1 MSDQLNTEEEAGLV
15 LEIGEAAALL
25 AGMSDGLATEPPAAI
40 DLAALQAAL
49 TRLPLIATRLKA
61 RGGLA
66 TRVKADKTLDGVYR
80 MISEQM
86 VPRLVH
92 LLVTRTPVPG
102 GPPVAGGD
110 PTALDLAELY
120 RVLTEL
126 LIRRDS
132 RLPAIPMLK
141 RGIHPLIDR
150 TRAYV
155 EAAEASMESPDFPD
169 LGSIAANLLRLDV
182 LTWVL
187 VTAGFPRETVEIQLR
202 TRKLARSA
210 MRRATVVMNRCAATF
225 ALTDRINLAGTIS
238 EIDDLV
244 LIFQRV
250 RQGEREEMPDGEEN
264 FVESLGAG
272 VITEF
277 TKAVIELSRSIIETF
292 IASAFEVSETRAG
305 EIAGMLRALVKLRR
319 LLTGVKD
326 DGIAKSVEAM
336 SDELKRGLQRIRQHI
351 LTSAERARAER
362 SLAHLAE
369 LEVISEALT
378 RLSHEIDGPA

>member
-1 MSDQLNTEEEAGLV
+1 MSDQLNTEEEARLV

-25 AGMSDGLATEPPAAI
+25 AGMSDGLAAEPPAAI
-40 DLAALQAAL
+40 DLTALRAAL

-61 RGGLA
+61 RGRLA
-66 TRVKADKTLDGVYR
+66 TRVKADRTLDDAYR
-80 MISEQM
+80 MIGEQM
-86 VPRLVH
+86 VPRLIH

-110 PTALDLAELY
+110 PTALDLAEVY

-132 RLPAIPMLK
+132 RLPAIAMLK
-141 RGIHPLIDR
+141 RGIYPLIDQ

-169 LGSIAANLLRLDV
+169 LKDIANNLLRLDV
-182 LTWVL
+182 LSWVL
-187 VTAGFPRETVEIQLR
+187 ITSGFPREVVEVQTK
-202 TRKLARSA
+202 TRKLARAS
-210 MRRATVVMNRCAATF
+210 MRRATYIMNRCAATF
-225 ALTDRINLAGTIS
+225 ALIDRINLAGTIA

-264 FVESLGAG
+264 FVQSLGAE
-272 VITEF
+272 VIAEF
-277 TKAVIELSRSIIETF
+277 TKAVTELSRSIMDTF
-292 IASAFEVSETRAG
+292 LDSALDVSATRG
-305 EIAGMLRALVKLRR
+305 SEIAGMLRAMVKLRQ

-326 DGIAKSVEAM
+326 EGIAASLEQM
-336 SDELKRGLQRIRQHI
+336 SGEIRRGLRRIRQHI
-351 LTSAERARAER
+351 TASIELARAEQ
-362 SLAHLAE
+362 SLAHATQ
-369 LEVISEALT
+369 LEIMSKAFAS
-378 RLSHEIDGPA
+378 LSSEIDRA